1 MSASFE
7 FPLPL
12 APEHPALVGHFPNLP
27 IYPGVVLLDQLIG
40 VLEVACGAS
49 VRTLQVVKFLAPVRP
64 GTVITARAERGGNR
78 VRFDL
83 IADDGTRVA
92 TGTLQLQESGA

>member
-12 APEHPALVGHFPNLP
+12 SPDHPALAGHFPSLP

-40 VLEVACGAS
+40 ALEVECGAS

-64 GTVITARAERGGNR
+64 GAVITARAERGGNT

-92 TGTLQLQESGA
+92 TGTLQLQDSGA

>member
-1 MSASFE
+1 MSTTLE

-12 APEHPALVGHFPNLP
+12 SPDHPALAGHFPNLP

-40 VLEVACGAS
+40 ALECECGVP

-64 GTVITARAERGGNR
+64 GVALTARAERAGNS

-92 TGTLQLQESGA
+92 TGTLQLQDSDA

>member
-1 MSASFE
+1 MTTTFE

-12 APEHPALVGHFPNLP
+12 VPDHPALAGHFPNLP
-27 IYPGVVLLDQLIG
+27 IYPGVVLLDQLISA
-40 VLEVACGAS
+40 LEDECGAP

-64 GTVITARAERGGNR
+64 GTAITARAERGGNS